1 MQQYI
6 KPRRSR
12 WLVAPCREI
21 CKTNSPDHGLGGVE
35 DFPGVAVVST
45 QCSNHRD
52 KTIKCKHPVDNH
64 LQPAKLKGKNNTHQL
79 GTINVAAA
87 KVGAIGHMN
96 APHLNKVT
104 FVVVDVVD
112 DIPVADQCEEEEEDG
127 MYNVA
132 EDEMRQ

>member
-1 MQQYI
+1 
-6 KPRRSR
+6 
-12 WLVAPCREI
+12 
-21 CKTNSPDHGLGGVE
+21 
-35 DFPGVAVVST
+35 
-45 QCSNHRD
+45 
-52 KTIKCKHPVDNH
+52 
-64 LQPAKLKGKNNTHQL
+64 
-79 GTINVAAA
+79 
-87 KVGAIGHMN
+87 MN